1 MPLTLHSSRI
11 LLAFSGCGLVAVGLI
26 ASPAMATWHS
36 GRALE
41 LAILALLALGLAA
54 LLRKVA
60 QLSWASAVLAVVVA
74 AHLLLAGPWALAAAA
89 LVSAAAMALGSWIV
103 PESSRA
109 RPALALLSG
118 LAVLGTAVG
127 WTLSLPIHHRWA
139 YGIVL
144 IALVVIRRAAL
155 VELARAARDGW
166 REAIAASPR
175 MATAAVV
182 VLGLASTGT
191 WLPTLQFDDLAYHL
205 GLPFQLAEL
214 GYYRL
219 DPSTQV
225 WALAPWLGDVIQA
238 IAQVLAGVEARGSVN
253 LIWLLAGAS
262 AIWSLSRSLL
272 ASAGHAWMSVALFAS
287 LPLTATLAGGM
298 QAEGPGASYALALAL
313 IVAGHVPQEGPWRL
327 RAAAIFAGALLAL
340 KVSFALIVLPI
351 GIWLLMKVRARL
363 PLAALP
369 VSLLLGL
376 LVAGSSYAHAWLL
389 TGNPVLPLYN
399 ASFASDYFPI
409 ENFRHSIYQQGFDLA
424 LPWTLTF
431 ETGRYYEGLAGSAGF
446 LLIGLLGGLLASL
459 VDRSARPLALVGL
472 FACFAPLWFMQYA
485 RYAHP
490 GMVLLIVPMWLGVA
504 RLATARTATWLG
516 IGLICLNLAFQS
528 SAYWIFRTGAVK
540 KVLTNVG
547 RDAELLRDY
556 APERMLIRRLNS
568 SDPDARVL
576 FGGRP
581 FIAELAGRGFTF
593 HWYDHQLNRHRD
605 ALAKAESTEPLTNF
619 IHEFGFTHV
628 ILSGEPLWPR
638 LPEQIEALRAERVD
652 SYGDATLWRLPP
664 GPEPAIDPVV
674 ARDLARRLWQP

>member
-1 MPLTLHSSRI
+1 MLSTLHSSRI
-11 LLAFSGCGLVAVGLI
+11 LLASSGCGLVAVGLI
-26 ASPAMATWHS
+26 ASPEMATWHS

-60 QLSWASAVLAVVVA
+60 RLSWASAVLAVIVA
-74 AHLLLAGPWALAAAA
+74 AHLLFAGPRALAAAA
-89 LVSAAAMALGSWIV
+89 LVSAAALALGSWIV

-109 RPALALLSG
+109 RPALAFLSG
-118 LAVLGTAVG
+118 LAVLGAAVG
-127 WTLSLPIHHRWA
+127 WMLSLPIHHRWV
-139 YGIVL
+139 YGFVL
-144 IALVVIRRAAL
+144 IALVFIRRAAL
-155 VELARAARDGW
+155 VELAQAARDGW

-175 MATAAVV
+175 MATTAVV
-182 VLGLASTGT
+182 VVGLASTGT
-191 WLPTLQFDDLAYHL
+191 WLPTLQFDDLSYHL
-205 GLPFQLAEL
+205 GLPYQLAEL

-262 AIWSLSRSLL
+262 VIWSLSRSLL
-272 ASAGHAWMSVALFAS
+272 ASAGQAWMSVALFAS
-287 LPLTATLAGGM
+287 LPMTATLAAGM
-298 QAEGPGASYALALAL
+298 QTEGPGASYALALAL
-313 IVAGHVPQEGPWRL
+313 IVAGHVPDEGPWRL
-327 RAAAIFAGALLAL
+327 RAAAIFSGALLAL

-351 GIWLLMKVRARL
+351 GTWLLMKVHARL
-363 PLAALP
+363 PLGALP
-369 VSLLLGL
+369 LSLVLGL
-376 LVAGSSYAHAWLL
+376 FVAGSSYAHAWLL

-399 ASFASDYFPI
+399 ATFASDYFPI
-409 ENFRHSIYQQGFDLA
+409 VNFRHSIYQLGFDLA
-424 LPWTLTF
+424 LPWTMTF

-446 LLIGLLGGLLASL
+446 LLIGLIGGLLASL
-459 VDRSARPLALVGL
+459 FERTARPLALAGL

-504 RLATARTATWLG
+504 RLATVRTAVWLG
-516 IGLICLNLAFQS
+516 IGLVCLNLAFQS

-540 KVLTNVG
+540 KVLTNAG

-568 SDPDARVL
+568 SDLDARVL
-576 FGGRP
+576 FGRRP

-593 HWYDHQLNRHRD
+593 HWYDHVLSQRRGL
-605 ALAKAESTEPLTNF
+605 LGSAESVGPLSNL
-619 IHEFGFTHV
+619 IDEFGFTHV

-638 LPEQIEALRAERVD
+638 LPEQIEALGAERVD

-674 ARDLARRLWQP
+674 ARDLARGLWQR

>member
-26 ASPAMATWHS
+26 ASPEMATWHS

-41 LAILALLALGLAA
+41 LAILALLTLGLAA

-60 QLSWASAVLAVVVA
+60 RLSWPSAVLAVIVA
-74 AHLLLAGPWALAAAA
+74 AHLLFAGPRALAAAA

-118 LAVLGTAVG
+118 LAVLGAAVG
-127 WTLSLPIHHRWA
+127 WTLSLPIHHRWV

-155 VELARAARDGW
+155 VELAQAARDGW
-166 REAIAASPR
+166 REATAASPR
-175 MATAAVV
+175 MAATAVV

-191 WLPTLQFDDLAYHL
+191 WLPTLQFDDLSYHL

-225 WALAPWLGDVIQA
+225 WALAPWLGDVVQA
-238 IAQVLAGVEARGSVN
+238 IAQVLAGVESRGSVN

-262 AIWSLSRSLL
+262 AIWSLSRCLL
-272 ASAGHAWMSVALFAS
+272 ASAVHAWMSVALYAS
-287 LPLTATLAGGM
+287 LPMTATLAAGM
-298 QAEGPGASYALALAL
+298 QTEGPGASYALALAL
-313 IVAGHVPQEGPWRL
+313 IVAGHVPEEGPWRL

-351 GIWLLMKVRARL
+351 GIWLLVEVRARL

-369 VSLLLGL
+369 LSILLGVF
-376 LVAGSSYAHAWLL
+376 VAGSSYAHAWLL

-399 ASFASDYFPI
+399 ATFASAYFPL
-409 ENFRHSIYQQGFDLA
+409 ENFQHATYQLRFDLS

-446 LLIGLLGGLLASL
+446 LLFGLLGGLLASF
-459 VDRSARPLALVGL
+459 VDRTARPLALVGL
-472 FACFAPLWFMQYA
+472 IACFAPLWFMQYA

-504 RLATARTATWLG
+504 RLATARTAAWLG

-540 KVLTNVG
+540 KVLTSAG
-547 RDAELLRDY
+547 SDAELLRDY

-568 SDPDARVL
+568 SAPSARVL

-581 FIAELAGRGFTF
+581 YIAELAGRGFTF
-593 HWYDHQLNRHRD
+593 HWYDHELSQRRRV
-605 ALAKAESTEPLTNF
+605 LASAKNTEPLAAF
-619 IHEFGFTHV
+619 IQEFGFTHV
-628 ILSGEPLWPR
+628 ILSGEPLWPQ
-638 LPEQIEALRAERVD
+638 LPEQVEALGAEQLTR
-652 SYGDATLWRLPP
+652 YGDATLWRLPA
-664 GPEPAIDPVV
+664 GPEPAVDPVE
-674 ARDLARRLWQP
+674 ARDLARGLWQQ

>member
-54 LLRKVA
+54 LLKKVTR
-60 QLSWASAVLAVVVA
+60 LSWASAVLAVIVA
-74 AHLLLAGPWALAAAA
+74 AHLLLAGPQALAAA

-103 PESSRA
+103 PRSSQA

-118 LAVLGTAVG
+118 LAVLGAAVG

-155 VELARAARDGW
+155 VELAQAARDGW

-175 MATAAVV
+175 MATTTVV
-182 VLGLASTGT
+182 VLGLASTST
-191 WLPTLQFDDLAYHL
+191 WLPTLQFDDLSYHL
-205 GLPFQLAEL
+205 GLPYQLAEL
-214 GYYRL
+214 GYFRL

-272 ASAGHAWMSVALFAS
+272 ANAGHAWMSVALFAS
-287 LPLTATLAGGM
+287 LPMTATLAAGM
-298 QAEGPGASYALALAL
+298 QTEGPGASYALALAL
-313 IVAGHVPQEGPWRL
+313 IVAGHVPEEASWRL

-340 KVSFALIVLPI
+340 KVSFALVVLPI

-369 VSLLLGL
+369 LSLLLGL
-376 LVAGSSYAHAWLL
+376 LVAGSSYVHAWLL

-399 ASFASDYFPI
+399 ATFASAYFPV
-409 ENFRHSIYQQGFDLA
+409 ENFQHSIYQLGFELT

-459 VDRSARPLALVGL
+459 VDRTARPLALVGL

-490 GMVLLIVPMWLGVA
+490 GMVLLVVPMWIGVA
-504 RLATARTATWLG
+504 RLATARTAVWLG
-516 IGLICLNLAFQS
+516 IGLVCLNLAFQS

-540 KVLTNVG
+540 KVLTNLG

-593 HWYDHQLNRHRD
+593 HWYDHVLSQRRR
-605 ALAKAESTEPLTNF
+605 ALAKAESTEPLANLMQ
-619 IHEFGFTHV
+619 EFGFTHV
-628 ILSGEPLWPR
+628 IVSGEPLWPR
-638 LPEQIEALRAERVD
+638 LPEQIEALGAERLD

-664 GPEPAIDPVV
+664 GPEPAIDPVA
-674 ARDLARRLWQP
+674 ARDLARGLWRR